1 MQRDKALMRGVI
13 PACRWCIQA
22 MILILYCA
30 LKGRISKTRHVVR
43 TQRFFPLAT
52 PQHPTQMHPLLVLV
66 HRYPWLANVAAY
78 GTLFSA
84 ADAAQ
89 QMLTRPRQ
97 DPSRQDSL
105 DLKQTGKVAL
115 VGFTF
120 HANFNYVW
128 FRSLERLLPGV
139 SAPMVIAKVTCDQV
153 IAAPV
158 TIGAFY
164 TGEKQWRMVR
174 GRLEE
179 VGNTSEMAT
188 SFPHRPL
195 PLPGLSL
202 LDGETDISGKLR
214 EKFWP
219 TYKVVNFTLVPPI
232 LRTAYVGACS
242 FLWTAFLCYLRQRD
256 AHDITSQLSR
266 ALPVLAM
273 LFPPTAGGN
282 QINGPSEK

>member
-164 TGEKQWRMVR
+164 TG
-174 GRLEE
+174 
-179 VGNTSEMAT
+179 
-188 SFPHRPL
+188 
-195 PLPGLSL
+195 LSL